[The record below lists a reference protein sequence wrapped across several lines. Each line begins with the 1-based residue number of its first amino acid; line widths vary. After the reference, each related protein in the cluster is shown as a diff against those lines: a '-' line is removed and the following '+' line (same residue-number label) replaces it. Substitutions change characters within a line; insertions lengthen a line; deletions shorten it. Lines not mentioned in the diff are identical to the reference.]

1 MEDLGAHRLEQ
12 IAARLE
18 RLGGAAADDRELAG
32 SRALGAAA
40 HWGVEHRDP
49 ARRQLL
55 TEPLGDERIDR
66 AHADHDVPR
75 PGAPDDPA
83 LTGDDRFGLR
93 RGLDDADR
101 ACRARRHA
109 LGGVGD
115 RRAFLAQR
123 LDLHGID
130 VVDDQREPVL
140 DEVQRHRPP
149 HRAEPDESDG
159 SSHLALLYLLPSRA
173 ASTVI
178 SAFHPVNLRFRG
190 ITVCL
195 PPGTL
200 LLDKNYPARS
210 IERRETPSDIGAR

>member
-1 MEDLGAHRLEQ
+1 
-12 IAARLE
+12 
-18 RLGGAAADDRELAG
+18 
-32 SRALGAAA
+32 
-40 HWGVEHRDP
+40 
-49 ARRQLL
+49 
-55 TEPLGDERIDR
+55 
-66 AHADHDVPR
+66 
-75 PGAPDDPA
+75 
-83 LTGDDRFGLR
+83 
-93 RGLDDADR
+93 DDADR

-140 DEVQRHRPP
+140 DEVQRHRPH
-149 HRAEPDESDG
+149 HRAESDESDG

-178 SAFHPVNLRFRG
+178 SAFHPVNLRLRG

-195 PPGTL
+195 PRGPYYSIRITPRAASSVGKHPPTSGLGATTLSGHLRQPRVSSRLCAWARPLPATAGDQATASRGAGPVTGPPGRTGPAFTL
-200 LLDKNYPARS
+200 SEISEDP
-210 IERRETPSDIGAR
+210 